1 MKLQIF
7 IVLFPLMFSIS
18 IPEEIIK
25 KIEFI
30 TDDAK
35 IINLLNKNFLLLD
48 EINSGKEKTDTI
60 KFIYDLVLWLVQFYK
75 NINYSDMSDK
85 LYNLKE
91 KLDIKYSNIIDGF
104 LYLDKAIENRV
115 FEYLKEDFD
124 KFSFSNKIFYSE
136 TAKTIFQNL
145 RILTYSIEGINAFI
159 EKYSGC
165 KNNNIYA
172 IIISIVQSLKNT
184 ATKIGFT
191 FIGAS
196 IGSLIP
202 IPYLPT
208 VVGGIL
214 GSRLADYFN
223 SQIDFEC

>member
-35 IINLLNKNFLLLD
+35 IINLFNENFLLLD
-48 EINSGKEKTDTI
+48 DINSGEEKANTI
-60 KFIYDLVLWLVQFYK
+60 KLIYDLVSWLVEFYK
-75 NINYSDMSDK
+75 NINYSNMSDK

-104 LYLDKAIENRV
+104 LYLDKAIKNRV
-115 FEYLKEDFD
+115 FENLLDDFD
-124 KFSFSNKIFYSE
+124 KISFSNKIIYCE

-145 RILTYSIEGINAFI
+145 RILTYSIEGIIAFI

-172 IIISIVQSLKNT
+172 IIISMVQALKNT

-191 FIGAS
+191 FIGAT

-208 VVGGIL
+208 VVGGIV

-223 SQIDFEC
+223 SKIDFEC